1 MRLRCCS
8 AYSRVTSTRAP
19 EHPHGNA
26 LADLAVID
34 VSFIGLELVLPVV
47 VRFLQ
52 PSGQVVALIKPQF
65 EAGRGQ
71 VGKGGVVKDA
81 TVHRQV
87 LERVLSRASS
97 NGWSVIGLI
106 RSPITGPKGN
116 VEFLCHLTRSD
127 SDGASDLDEIIQKIM
142 S

>member
-1 MRLRCCS
+1 MSATCGRCL
-8 AYSRVTSTRAP
+8 AM
-19 EHPHGNA
+19 H

-47 VRFLQ
+47 ARFLQ

-87 LERVLSRASS
+87 LERVLGRAAS
-97 NGWSVIGLI
+97 NGWSVHWADPLAYHRPQGQ
-106 RSPITGPKGN
+106 R
-116 VEFLCHLTRSD
+116 
-127 SDGASDLDEIIQKIM
+127 
-142 S
+142 